1 MPQFICGHLSNLCH
15 PYALNLTS
23 KNVQNGISST
33 RKGLHGLQNGI
44 SSAKQALHDLQ
55 NGISSAKQALHGLQ
69 NGISSAKQAL
79 HDLQNG
85 ISSAKQALHGLQN
98 EISSAKPHF
107 ARFGSYFPA
116 CREGV
121 KTACHPPILKPQ
133 ALYNT

>member
-44 SSAKQALHDLQ
+44 SSAKQALH
-55 NGISSAKQALHGLQ
+55 GLQ
-69 NGISSAKQAL
+69 NR
-79 HDLQNG
+79 
-85 ISSAKQALHGLQN
+85 
-98 EISSAKPHF
+98 ISSAKPHF

-121 KTACHPPILKPQ
+121 KPLAILPF
-133 ALYNT
+133 

>member
-1 MPQFICGHLSNLCH
+1 MPPIHLWPSVESVSSVCPKFDFKKRAKWYFIH
-15 PYALNLTS
+15 A
-23 KNVQNGISST
+23 KQA
-33 RKGLHGLQNGI
+33 LHGLQNGI

-79 HDLQNG
+79 YDLQNG

-98 EISSAKPHF
+98 GISSAKRHF

-121 KTACHPPILKPQ
+121 KPLAILPF
-133 ALYNT
+133 

>member
-44 SSAKQALHDLQ
+44 SPAKWGLHDLQNGISSAKQALYDLQ

-69 NGISSAKQAL
+69 NGISSAKR
-79 HDLQNG
+79 
-85 ISSAKQALHGLQN
+85 
-98 EISSAKPHF
+98 HF

-121 KTACHPPILKPQ
+121 KPLAILPF
-133 ALYNT
+133 

>member
-44 SSAKQALHDLQ
+44 SSAKR
-55 NGISSAKQALHGLQ
+55 ALHGLR

-79 HDLQNG
+79 HD
-85 ISSAKQALHGLQN
+85 LQN

-121 KTACHPPILKPQ
+121 KPLAILPF
-133 ALYNT
+133 